1 MPMDDVTDARAVD
14 SGKSANSGQTA
25 VIVGGGVI
33 GLTTAVILAERG
45 MDVRL
50 WSREAPTESTS
61 SVAGGLCWPYR
72 IEPRDKA
79 LDWAVRSFRHFSW
92 LAEQPPLTGVRL
104 VRGRMPE
111 GAPPEEWTALT
122 GAPPRAPIVDMRTYL
137 PYLLGRFEAAGGR
150 YERRAARSLT
160 EAAAEAPVV
169 VNASGLGARELVPDS
184 TMRAVRGQ
192 ILLVENPG
200 IEEWYVASTGGASET
215 TYILP
220 QPHGLILGGTAH
232 EDQEATEP
240 DPATADAIVRRCA
253 EIHPALADAK
263 VLEHRV
269 GLRPFR
275 PRVRLESERVP
286 DGRGGTSLCVH
297 NYGHG
302 GAGVTVSWGCAVD
315 AARLVG
321 PASTNGVP
329 GAGGSPGGE

>member
-1 MPMDDVTDARAVD
+1 MAMDDVTDARAVD
-14 SGKSANSGQTA
+14 GEGGARGKGSA
-25 VIVGGGVI
+25 VVVGGGVI

-50 WSREAPTESTS
+50 WSREAPDESTS

-72 IEPRDKA
+72 IEPREKA
-79 LDWAVRSFRHFSW
+79 LEWAVRSFRHFSW

-104 VRGRMPE
+104 VRGQMPD
-111 GAPPEEWTALT
+111 GAPPGEWTALT
-122 GAPPRAPIVDMRTYL
+122 GTPPRTPIVDMRTYL

-150 YERRAARSLT
+150 HERRAASSLT

-169 VNASGLGARELVPDS
+169 VNASGLGARELVPDPS
-184 TMRAVRGQ
+184 MRAVRGQ
-192 ILLVENPG
+192 ILVVENPG
-200 IEEWYVASTGGASET
+200 IEEWYVVATGGASET
-215 TYILP
+215 TYVLP
-220 QPHGLILGGTAH
+220 QPYGVILGGTAH
-232 EDQEATEP
+232 EDQESTEP
-240 DPATADAIVRRCA
+240 DPATAEAIVRRCA
-253 EIHPALADAK
+253 EIHPALAQAK

-275 PRVRLESERVP
+275 PSVRLEAERVP

-315 AARLVG
+315 AARLV
-321 PASTNGVP
+321 PTASGEGAP
-329 GAGGSPGGE
+329 GRA